1 MSAPLQPQ
9 VADQEART
17 SASGLSLRISAVPV
31 AVAVSGGRL
40 ATAWGDGCI
49 RSFARQ
55 QAPDCVQV
63 HDGAILAL
71 AADDA
76 GGLLS
81 GGDDGVF
88 ARTDAAGMQ
97 VLARFPGQ
105 WVEHVGTSA
114 DGGHACAVGRR
125 VHLWDA
131 AGDTQVLE
139 HPSTVGGMAFDR
151 SGRRLAVAHYGGLT
165 LWTRN
170 ATGWS
175 ASSLPCRGSHLG
187 VIWSPDDRYVLS
199 SMQEQA
205 VHGWRVADRMQLHIA
220 GYPGKV
226 RQWSWVEPAPWLA
239 SGSATAALLWPF
251 DGKHG
256 PLQRTPLA
264 LFQDDGQA
272 LVSALCTLPGRPT
285 VLAGKSDGSIL
296 IGEATTPQQ
305 WHVLRHAGG
314 TALALLAVL
323 PQPYWLL
330 AAHADGSVLWMPL
343 LPP

>member
-1 MSAPLQPQ
+1 MSARLQPQ
-9 VADQEART
+9 AAEQASRA
-17 SASGLSLRISAVPV
+17 SASGRLLRIDAVPV
-31 AVAVSGGRL
+31 AAAVSGGRL

-49 RSFARQ
+49 RHFARQ
-55 QAPDCVQV
+55 QAPDCMQV

-97 VLARFPGQ
+97 VLAHFPGQ
-105 WVEHVGTSA
+105 WVEHVAVSA
-114 DGGHACAVGRR
+114 EGGQACAVGRR

-131 AGDTQVLE
+131 AGGNQVLE
-139 HPSTVGGMAFDR
+139 HPSSVGGMAFDR
-151 SGRRLAVAHYGGLT
+151 SGRCLAVAHYGGLT
-165 LWTRN
+165 LWTRD
-170 ATGWS
+170 GPEWS
-175 ASSLPCRGSHLG
+175 AASLACRGSHLG
-187 VIWSPDDRYVLS
+187 VIWSPDGRYVLS

-205 VHGWRVADRMQLHIA
+205 VHGWRVADGMQLHIA

-226 RQWSWVEPAPWLA
+226 RQWSWIEPMPWLA
-239 SGSATAALLWPF
+239 SGGATAALLWPF
-251 DGKHG
+251 DGKNG

-264 LFQDDGQA
+264 LFQDDGQS
-272 LVSALCTLPGRPT
+272 LVSALCTLPGRAT

-296 IGEATTPQQ
+296 MGEATTPQQ

-314 TALALLAVL
+314 TPLTLLAVL
-323 PQPYWLL
+323 PEPHWLL
-330 AAHADGSVLWMPL
+330 AAHADGAVLWMPL